1 MDAPR
6 VVILFTVLDRQAPD
20 RRRFYTHD
28 SLLLLM
34 NTERRLYSIKVELH
48 QAYIGRKSDHDG
60 QFWCKTLGLR
70 RNLTYALVSRCAS
83 Q

>member
-20 RRRFYTHD
+20 RRRLYTHN
-28 SLLLLM
+28 SPHLLM

-48 QAYIGRKSDHDG
+48 QAYVGRESDRG
-60 QFWCKTLGLR
+60 PQFWCKTLGLR